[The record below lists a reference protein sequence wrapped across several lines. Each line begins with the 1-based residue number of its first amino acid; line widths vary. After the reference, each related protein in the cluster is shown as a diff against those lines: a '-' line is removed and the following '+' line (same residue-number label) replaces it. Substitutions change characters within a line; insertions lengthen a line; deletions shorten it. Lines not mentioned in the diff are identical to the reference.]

1 MKRKLLNSLAVIS
14 AASMIF
20 GVFAPAVIAD
30 DIESDED
37 IAIEETEP
45 EDIDIEVEEAD
56 DADIDISVEE
66 ADSEE
71 VADATT
77 YYIDQAWVD
86 ARSGK
91 LFDDDYSDD
100 DYDKSGTYILDD
112 DVSVSAGCV
121 LRQSVNIVLDLD
133 GNTITYS
140 GTESMIKLGYRDSG
154 NTGKTDATAVAFLT
168 INDSA
173 GNGTIKVDAG
183 YVGGGSASYS
193 NASYGGRGGCVLVEQ
208 KSTFTLN
215 AGTIDGF
222 KVFGYTDS
230 EGGGVFVNNG
240 GSFYMNGGTIQNC
253 KAPVGGAAAVSGG
266 GNGGRGLIEITG
278 GLITKNTATAMGGGI
293 ATNKGDLHLYGGTI
307 YDNTCTE
314 EGYISNA
321 AAHGGG
327 GVAVRNDHSTIRD
340 QEIYLKNDPK
350 VYGNHSSGD
359 SLRADFFIYGNKS
372 ATISGTLSEDAEIHF
387 YGRQGDYN
395 STTFEFFK
403 NPNNYSFSLTS
414 FTYANSDYYAYKS
427 SGNSVMI
434 AAVVAPSVLGYN
446 LVLEGG
452 AIILKG
458 TADLGNFDNSDTSI
472 TYSYEYDKN
481 GTVKSVEETVS
492 YADLAAGGYTFLIPV
507 ESACM
512 TATITVTISYK
523 KGDTVYEVTDDVTVE
538 SYAKYIIN
546 DATGA
551 YSSEAK
557 AAAEALLI
565 YGGYA
570 QAKFGINTDN
580 FPDINGID
588 FENDAADYGLT
599 AEEYLLPNENYST
612 YYYGSSVSMLSE
624 TEINMYFKKSAFE
637 STPTMSVDWN
647 GDMVTDTDITPVSN
661 GNYWVFTLKGPDG
674 NGISAL
680 EYDRSYQCYIDWAE
694 NENPALTFDYSVE
707 DYLRQVKFKNAN
719 QAMVNLAEAYYN
731 FAEAIY
737 TLATA

>member
-20 GVFAPAVIAD
+20 GAFAPGVIAD

-37 IAIEETEP
+37 IAIEEAEP

-100 DYDKSGTYILDD
+100 DYDKSGTYILDE

-121 LRQSVNIVLDLD
+121 LLKSVNIVLDLN

-140 GTESMIKLGYRDSG
+140 GTESMIKLGNRNSG
-154 NTGKTDATAVAFLT
+154 NTGKTDAAAVAFLT

-173 GNGTIKVDAG
+173 GNGIITVADG

-193 NASYGGRGGCVLVEQ
+193 NNTYGGRGGCVLVEQ

-222 KVFGYTDS
+222 KVFGNNDS

-253 KAPVGGAAAVSGG
+253 KAPVGGAASVSGG
-266 GNGGRGLIEITG
+266 NNGGRGLIEITG

-293 ATNKGDLHLYGGTI
+293 STNKGDLHLYGGTI

-314 EGYISNA
+314 EAYITQVAS
-321 AAHGGG
+321 HGGG
-327 GVAVRNDHSTIRD
+327 GVSVRNDYSSIKN

-350 VYGNHSSGD
+350 VYGNHSNGD
-359 SLRADFFIYGNKS
+359 ALRADFFIYGNKS
-372 ATISGTLSEDAEIHF
+372 AVISGTLSEDAEIHF

-427 SGNSVMI
+427 SSNSIMV
-434 AAVVAPSVLGYN
+434 AALVAPSILGYN
-446 LVLEGG
+446 LVLDGG
-452 AIILKG
+452 AILLKA
-458 TADLGNFDNSDTSI
+458 TVNFGNIDNSDTTI

-481 GTVKSVEETVS
+481 GTVKSVEETVP
-492 YADLAAGGYTFLIPV
+492 YADLEASGSDYTFLIPV

-512 TATITVTISYK
+512 TAPITVTIGYIKNGIAS
-523 KGDTVYEVTDDVTVE
+523 EVTDDVTIE
-538 SYAKYIIN
+538 SYAKHIIDN
-546 DATGA
+546 
-551 YSSEAK
+551 SSVPAEVD
-557 AAAEALLI
+557 AAEAILI

-580 FPDINGID
+580 YPDINGID

-599 AEEYLLPNENYST
+599 AEEYALSDHYADF
-612 YYYGSSVSMLSE
+612 YYGSSVSMLSE

-637 STPTMSVDWN
+637 SAPTMSVDWN

-661 GNYWVFTLKGPDG
+661 GSYWVFTLKGPDG

-680 EYDRSYQCYIDWAE
+680 DYRRSCQCYIDWDE
-694 NENPALTFDYSVE
+694 NEDTALCYSYSVE

-731 FAEAIY
+731 FAEAVC